1 MDILVNT
8 KIDFMGKKYYS
19 FALSTM
25 FILLGFV
32 AFIGILLGRANLGI
46 DFAGGVSVQLRFDRP
61 IEIDRARRL
70 LTSAGFED
78 ADLQELAAENKLLIR
93 LKPQGKDMKGFA
105 DRIIGAFREG
115 FPDNHLTVEATT
127 EIGPTVGSRL
137 KKDAIWAIS
146 IALLGI
152 LIYIAWRFEFRF
164 GVAAVIATFHDVLT
178 VLGIFYLLNKEIN
191 LLIITALLTLAG
203 YSLTDTVVVFDR
215 IRENLRLKRKEDITT
230 IINRSINEVLSR
242 TVVTSLTTLLVL
254 VSLLFFGG
262 EVIHDFSLALFIGII
277 VGTYSSVFVAS
288 PLLTVTPAKGK
299 RLLKA

>member
-19 FALSTM
+19 FALSTI
-25 FILLGFV
+25 FILLGLV

-46 DFAGGVSVQLRFDRP
+46 DFAGGVSVQLRFDKP
-61 IEIDRARRL
+61 VEIDKARKL

-78 ADLQELAAENKLLIR
+78 ADLQEFAAENKLLIR
-93 LKPQGKDMKGFA
+93 LKPEGKDLKGLA

-254 VSLLFFGG
+254 ISLLFFGG
-262 EVIHDFSLALFIGII
+262 EVIHDFSLALFFGII